1 MADMSLGLATAPI
14 LYAAE
19 TAPELKKIVK
29 RRFNKE
35 VRLLGTG

>member
-19 TAPELKKIVK
+19 TEPEIKKLVK
-29 RRFNKE
+29 RRFKNE
-35 VRLLGTG
+35 VRDGV